1 MAITASPVT
10 AFKSGLVQPSA
21 ADPLPPRLRP
31 RDGVTGTMSTTQA
44 RVEELLERWLAS
56 VDLHTRYLQLDDA
69 AYARVEAWPQHQRP
83 NAFVV
88 KLARARLLEL
98 KRHLVERRDA
108 GDTRFAEALELMS
121 FVTSLLGSEHIERFI
136 PLATGKPPD
145 TSISATVEQP
155 RLRGST
161 RPAPRKPALA
171 QPHADRLAAQPK
183 PASARAAPATQVPKE
198 TVSRQLV
205 AARPRPAG
213 APAATRAQAATAAPP
228 PATAAAPVTA
238 RVSSA
243 MTQQVIADAIRML
256 AWGREWPAVAGLIA
270 RMADRPG
277 EAEIWKILRAHRAD
291 IMSKARRGTV

>member
-1 MAITASPVT
+1 
-10 AFKSGLVQPSA
+10 
-21 ADPLPPRLRP
+21 
-31 RDGVTGTMSTTQA
+31 MSTTQA

-69 AYARVEAWPQHQRP
+69 AYARVEDWPKHQRP

-88 KLARARLLEL
+88 KLARTRLLEL
-98 KRHLVERRDA
+98 KQHLAERRDA
-108 GDTRFAEALELMS
+108 GDTKFAEALELMS

-155 RLRGST
+155 RLRGSS
-161 RPAPRKPALA
+161 RPASRKPAPV
-171 QPHADRLAAQPK
+171 QPQADRHTAQPK
-183 PASARAAPATQVPKE
+183 PAPARAAPAPQITKD

-205 AARPRPAG
+205 AARPRPA
-213 APAATRAQAATAAPP
+213 
-228 PATAAAPVTA
+228 AAAPA
-238 RVSSA
+238 SSA

-270 RMADRPG
+270 RMADRPS

-291 IMSKARRGTV
+291 IMSRARRGTV